1 MNHIL
6 PNNKISTLKEFAL
19 QLIGEVYDAREARN
33 VVNELFRHYLNFSAA
48 DLVVKANDTVSES
61 QMLLIYKAA
70 KRIAQHEP
78 LQYVLGSAYF
88 FGMDLYVN
96 NSVLIPRPETE
107 ELVRWILSTIIPNNH
122 SVSDNHSVSE
132 NHSAIEGHYEPNN
145 HSVLDIGTGSGA
157 IALALKKA
165 QPHWNVCGVD
175 VSKEALQVAQRNSTE
190 LQLEVE
196 WKEVDILAGNLPE
209 GIWNCIVSNPP
220 YIPVSEGNE
229 MRTSVVQHE
238 PHLALFVPENDPL
251 LFYRRI
257 LELANNCE
265 NVKQVFFEIHENY
278 SIETLTLGES
288 MGWKG
293 ELKKDLQGKDRFICF
308 AK

>member
-6 PNNKISTLKEFAL
+6 PNNKVSTLKEFAL
-19 QLIGEVYDAREARN
+19 QRIGEVYEAREARN

-88 FGMDLYVN
+88 FGMDLHVN

-107 ELVRWILSTIIPNNH
+107 ELVRWILETIKPNNH
-122 SVSDNHSVSE
+122 SVPNDHST
-132 NHSAIEGHYEPNN
+132 HSI
-145 HSVLDIGTGSGA
+145 LDIGTGSGA

-165 QPHWNVCGVD
+165 EANWKVCGVD
-175 VSKEALQVAQRNSTE
+175 VSEEALQVARRNAVE

-196 WKEVDILAGNLPE
+196 WKEVDIFEGNLPE
-209 GIWNCIVSNPP
+209 GNWTCIVSNPP

-251 LFYRRI
+251 LFYLRI

-265 NVKQVFFEIHENY
+265 TVNQVFFEIHENY
-278 SIETLTLGES
+278 ASQTLALGES

-293 ELKKDLQGKDRFICF
+293 ELKSDLQGKPRMLLFT
-308 AK
+308 K

>member
-19 QLIGEVYDAREARN
+19 QRIGEVYDAREARN

-78 LQYVLGSAYF
+78 LQYVLGFAYF
-88 FGMDLYVN
+88 FGMDLHVN
-96 NSVLIPRPETE
+96 SSVLIPRPETE
-107 ELVRWILSTIIPNNH
+107 ELVRWILETIK
-122 SVSDNHSVSE
+122 
-132 NHSAIEGHYEPNN
+132 PNN

-165 QPHWNVCGVD
+165 QPNWNICGVD
-175 VSKEALQVAQRNSTE
+175 VSREALQIAQRNSTE

-196 WKEVDILAGNLPE
+196 WKELDILNEKLPGGN
-209 GIWNCIVSNPP
+209 WTCIVSNPP
-220 YIPVSEGNE
+220 YITISEGSE

-257 LELANNCE
+257 LELANKCE
-265 NVKQVFFEIHENY
+265 TVNQVFFEIHENY
-278 SIETLTLGES
+278 ATETLALGEQYY
-288 MGWKG
+288 WKG
-293 ELKKDLQGKDRFICF
+293 ELKKDLQGKSRMLLFT
-308 AK
+308 K

>member
-19 QLIGEVYDAREARN
+19 QRIGEVYDVREARN

-48 DLVVKANDTVSES
+48 DLVVKANETVSES

-88 FGMDLYVN
+88 FGMELHVN
-96 NSVLIPRPETE
+96 SSVLIPRPETE
-107 ELVRWILSTIIPNNH
+107 ELVRWILEQIEPNNH
-122 SVSDNHSVSE
+122 SVSNSNSV
-132 NHSAIEGHYEPNN
+132 

-157 IALALKKA
+157 IALALKKS
-165 QPHWNVCGVD
+165 QLTWNVSGCD
-175 VSKEALQVAQRNSTE
+175 VSKEALQVAEKNSKE
-190 LQLEVE
+190 FQLEVE
-196 WKEVDILAGNLPE
+196 WKEVDILTQDLPGGN
-209 GIWNCIVSNPP
+209 WNTIVSNPP
-220 YIPVSEGNE
+220 YIPVSEGSE
-229 MRTSVVQHE
+229 MRPSVVEHE
-238 PHLALFVPENDPL
+238 PHLALFVPEKDPL

-265 NVKQVFFEIHENY
+265 TVNQVFFEIHENY
-278 SIETLTLGES
+278 SAETIALGES
-288 MGWKG
+288 LGWKG
-293 ELKKDLQGKDRFICF
+293 ELKKDMQGKSRMLLFT
-308 AK
+308 K

>member
-19 QLIGEVYDAREARN
+19 QRIGEVYDAREARN

-88 FGMDLYVN
+88 FGMDLHVN

-107 ELVRWILSTIIPNNH
+107 ELVRWILETIK
-122 SVSDNHSVSE
+122 
-132 NHSAIEGHYEPNN
+132 PNN

-157 IALALKKA
+157 IAVALKKA
-165 QPHWNVCGVD
+165 QPNWNICGVD

-196 WKEVDILAGNLPE
+196 WKEVDILAGNLPA
-209 GIWNCIVSNPP
+209 GNWNCIVSNPP

-257 LELANNCE
+257 LELANNCST
-265 NVKQVFFEIHENY
+265 VQHVFFEIHENY
-278 SIETLTLGES
+278 SNETLTLGES

-293 ELKKDLQGKDRFICF
+293 ELKNDLQGKPRMLLFT
-308 AK
+308 K

>member
-6 PNNKISTLKEFAL
+6 PNNKVSTLKEFAL
-19 QLIGEVYDAREARN
+19 QRIGEVYDAREARN

-88 FGMDLYVN
+88 FGMDLHVN

-107 ELVRWILSTIIPNNH
+107 ELVRWILETIKPNNH
-122 SVSDNHSVSE
+122 SV
-132 NHSAIEGHYEPNN
+132 I
-145 HSVLDIGTGSGA
+145 DIGTGSGA

-165 QPHWNVCGVD
+165 QPNWSVCGVD

-190 LQLEVE
+190 SQLEVE
-196 WKEVDILAGNLPE
+196 WKEVDILVENLPE
-209 GIWNCIVSNPP
+209 GNWNCIVSNPP

-265 NVKQVFFEIHENY
+265 TVRQVFFEIHENY
-278 SIETLTLGES
+278 SNETFALGES

-308 AK
+308 TK

>member
-19 QLIGEVYDAREARN
+19 QRIGEVYEAREARN

-70 KRIAQHEP
+70 KRIANKEP
-78 LQYVLGSAYF
+78 LQYVLGRAYF
-88 FGMDLYVN
+88 FGMDLHV
-96 NSVLIPRPETE
+96 SPAVLIPRPETE
-107 ELVRWILSTIIPNNH
+107 ELVRWILETIRPNNY
-122 SVSDNHSVSE
+122 
-132 NHSAIEGHYEPNN
+132 SAIEGQIAQNDHIAPNN

-165 QPHWNVCGVD
+165 QPTWNVSGCD
-175 VSKEALQVAQRNSTE
+175 VSKEALQVASKNSNE
-190 LQLEVE
+190 FQLEVE
-196 WKEVDILAGNLPE
+196 WKEVDILSQNFPDGN
-209 GIWNCIVSNPP
+209 WNTIVSNPP

-229 MRTSVVQHE
+229 MRPSVVEHE

-257 LELANNCE
+257 LELSNNCKT
-265 NVKQVFFEIHENY
+265 VQQVFFEIHENY
-278 SIETLTLGES
+278 SNETLALGES
-288 MGWKG
+288 LGWKG
-293 ELKKDLQGKDRFICF
+293 ELKNDLQGKPRMLFF
-308 AK
+308 TK

>member
-19 QLIGEVYDAREARN
+19 ERIGEVYDAREARN

-88 FGMDLYVN
+88 FGMDLRVN
-96 NSVLIPRPETE
+96 SSVLIPRPETE

-122 SVSDNHSVSE
+122 SVSDNHSV
-132 NHSAIEGHYEPNN
+132 HSII
-145 HSVLDIGTGSGA
+145 DIGTGSGA

-165 QPHWNVCGVD
+165 QPNWNVCGVD

-190 LQLEVE
+190 LQLEME
-196 WKEVDILAGNLPE
+196 WKEVDILEGNLPE
-209 GIWNCIVSNPP
+209 GNWTCIVSNPP

-238 PHLALFVPENDPL
+238 PHLALFVQENDPL
-251 LFYRRI
+251 IFYRRI
-257 LELANNCE
+257 LELANKCE
-265 NVKQVFFEIHENY
+265 TVKQVFFEIHENY
-278 SIETLTLGES
+278 ATETLALGEQYY
-288 MGWKG
+288 WKG
-293 ELKKDLQGKDRFICF
+293 ELKKDLQGKARMIVFT
-308 AK
+308 K

>member
-19 QLIGEVYDAREARN
+19 QRVGEVYEAREARN
-33 VVNELFRHYLNFSAA
+33 VVNELFRHYLNLSAA

-61 QMLLIYKAA
+61 QMLLVYKAA

-88 FGMDLYVN
+88 FGMDLHVN

-107 ELVRWILSTIIPNNH
+107 ELVRWILESIKPNNH
-122 SVSDNHSVSE
+122 SV
-132 NHSAIEGHYEPNN
+132 

-165 QPHWNVCGVD
+165 QPNWNVCGVD
-175 VSKEALQVAQRNSTE
+175 VSKEALQVAQINSTE

-196 WKEVDILAGNLPE
+196 WKEVNILEENLPE
-209 GIWNCIVSNPP
+209 GNWNTIVSNPP
-220 YIPVSEGNE
+220 YIPVSEGSE
-229 MRTSVVQHE
+229 MRPSVVEYE

-257 LELANNCE
+257 LELANNYST
-265 NVKQVFFEIHENY
+265 VQHVFFEIHENY
-278 SIETLTLGES
+278 ANETLALGEQYH
-288 MGWKG
+288 WKG
-293 ELKKDLQGKDRFICF
+293 ELKKDLQGKSRMLLFT
-308 AK
+308 K

>member
-19 QLIGEVYDAREARN
+19 QRVGEVYEAREARN

-48 DLVVKANDTVSES
+48 DLVVKANDTISES

-88 FGMDLYVN
+88 FGMDLHVN

-107 ELVRWILSTIIPNNH
+107 ELVRWILETIK
-122 SVSDNHSVSE
+122 
-132 NHSAIEGHYEPNN
+132 PNN

-165 QPHWNVCGVD
+165 QPNWNVCGVD
-175 VSKEALQVAQRNSTE
+175 VSREALQIAQRNSAE
-190 LQLEVE
+190 LQLEVA
-196 WKEVDILAGNLPE
+196 WKEVDILAENLPE
-209 GIWNCIVSNPP
+209 GNWKCIVSNPP
-220 YIPVSEGNE
+220 YITVSEGNE

-257 LELANNCE
+257 LELANNCST
-265 NVKQVFFEIHENY
+265 VQHVFFEIHENY
-278 SIETLTLGES
+278 SNETLALGEQCH
-288 MGWKG
+288 WKG
-293 ELKKDLQGKDRFICF
+293 ELKKDLQGKSRMLLFT
-308 AK
+308 K

>member
-19 QLIGEVYDAREARN
+19 QRVGEVYEAREARN

-70 KRIAQHEP
+70 KRIAQNEP

-88 FGMDLYVN
+88 FGMDLHVN
-96 NSVLIPRPETE
+96 SSVLIPRPETE
-107 ELVRWILSTIIPNNH
+107 ELVRWILETIK
-122 SVSDNHSVSE
+122 
-132 NHSAIEGHYEPNN
+132 PNN

-165 QPHWNVCGVD
+165 QPHWSVCGVD

-196 WKEVDILAGNLPE
+196 WKEVDILAENFPE
-209 GIWNCIVSNPP
+209 GNWTCIVSNPP
-220 YIPVSEGNE
+220 YITVSEGNE

-257 LELANNCE
+257 LELANQCE
-265 NVKQVFFEIHENY
+265 TIKQVFFEIHENY
-278 SIETLTLGES
+278 ASETLALGEQFH
-288 MGWKG
+288 WKG
-293 ELKKDLQGKDRFICF
+293 ELKKDLQGKSRMLLFT
-308 AK
+308 K

>member
-19 QLIGEVYDAREARN
+19 KQVGEVYEAREARN
-33 VVNELFRHYLNFSAA
+33 IVNELFRHYLNFSAA

-70 KRIAQHEP
+70 KRIARHEP

-88 FGMDLYVN
+88 FGMDLQVN
-96 NSVLIPRPETE
+96 SSVLIPRPETE
-107 ELVRWILSTIIPNNH
+107 ELVRWILETIKPN
-122 SVSDNHSVSE
+122 
-132 NHSAIEGHYEPNN
+132 NHSAIEGHFAPNN

-165 QPHWNVCGVD
+165 QSSWNVCGVD

-190 LQLEVE
+190 LQLEVA
-196 WKEVDILAGNLPE
+196 WKEVDILEGNLPE
-209 GIWNCIVSNPP
+209 GNWNTIVSNPP
-220 YIPVSEGNE
+220 YITVSEGNE

-265 NVKQVFFEIHENY
+265 TVKQVFFEIHENY
-278 SIETLTLGES
+278 APETLVLGES

-293 ELKKDLQGKDRFICF
+293 ELKKDLQGKDRFICYS
-308 AK
+308 K

>member
-6 PNNKISTLKEFAL
+6 PNNKISTLKEFAI
-19 QLIGEVYDAREARN
+19 QRVGEVYEAREARN

-48 DLVVKANDTVSES
+48 DLVVKSNDTVSES

-70 KRIAQHEP
+70 KRIAEHEP

-88 FGMDLYVN
+88 FGMDLHVN

-107 ELVRWILSTIIPNNH
+107 ELVRWILETIKPNNH
-122 SVSDNHSVSE
+122 SV
-132 NHSAIEGHYEPNN
+132 

-165 QPHWNVCGVD
+165 QPTWGVSGCD
-175 VSKEALQVAQRNSTE
+175 ISKEALTIASKNSKE
-190 LQLEVE
+190 FQLEVE
-196 WKEVDILAGNLPE
+196 WKEVDILMEDFPE
-209 GIWNCIVSNPP
+209 GNWNTIVSNPP
-220 YIPVSEGNE
+220 YIPVSEGSE
-229 MRTSVVQHE
+229 MRPSVVEHE

-265 NVKQVFFEIHENY
+265 TVKQVFFEIHENY
-278 SIETLTLGES
+278 ATETLALGES

-293 ELKKDLQGKDRFICF
+293 ELKKDFQGKERFICF
-308 AK
+308 SK

>member
-6 PNNKISTLKEFAL
+6 PNNKVSTLKEFAL
-19 QLIGEVYDAREARN
+19 QRIGEVYDAREARN

-70 KRIAQHEP
+70 KRIAKHEP

-88 FGMDLYVN
+88 FGMDLHVN
-96 NSVLIPRPETE
+96 SSVLIPRPETE
-107 ELVRWILSTIIPNNH
+107 ELVRWILETIKPN
-122 SVSDNHSVSE
+122 
-132 NHSAIEGHYEPNN
+132 NHSAIEGHFEPNN

-165 QPHWNVCGVD
+165 QPDWNVCGVD
-175 VSKEALQVAQRNSTE
+175 VSKEALQVGRRNSTE

-196 WKEVDILAGNLPE
+196 WKEVDILEGNLPE
-209 GIWNCIVSNPP
+209 GNWNCIVSNPP

-265 NVKQVFFEIHENY
+265 TVKQVFFEIHENY
-278 SIETLTLGES
+278 ANETLALGEQYH
-288 MGWKG
+288 WKG
-293 ELKKDLQGKDRFICF
+293 ELKKDLQGKSRMLLFT
-308 AK
+308 K

>member
-19 QLIGEVYDAREARN
+19 QRIGEVYDAREARN

-88 FGMDLYVN
+88 FGMDLHVN
-96 NSVLIPRPETE
+96 SSVLIPRPETE
-107 ELVRWILSTIIPNNH
+107 ELVRWILETIKPNNH
-122 SVSDNHSVSE
+122 N
-132 NHSAIEGHYEPNN
+132 EPNN
-145 HSVLDIGTGSGA
+145 HSVYSIIDIGTGSGA

-165 QPHWNVCGVD
+165 QSSWNLCGVD
-175 VSKEALQVAQRNSTE
+175 VSKEALQVAKRNSTE
-190 LQLEVE
+190 LQLIVE
-196 WKEVDILAGNLPE
+196 WKEVDILEGNLPE
-209 GIWNCIVSNPP
+209 GNWTCIVSNPP
-220 YIPVSEGNE
+220 YITVSEGSE
-229 MRTSVVQHE
+229 MRQSVIEYE
-238 PHLALFVPENDPL
+238 PHLALFVPEKDPL

-265 NVKQVFFEIHENY
+265 TVKQVFFEIHENY
-278 SIETLTLGES
+278 ATETLALGEQFY
-288 MGWKG
+288 WKG
-293 ELKKDLQGKDRFICF
+293 ELKKDLQGKSRMLLFT
-308 AK
+308 K

>member
-6 PNNKISTLKEFAL
+6 PNNKIGTLKEFAL
-19 QLIGEVYDAREARN
+19 QRIGEVYDAREARN

-78 LQYVLGSAYF
+78 LQYVLGFAYF
-88 FGMDLYVN
+88 FGMDLHVN
-96 NSVLIPRPETE
+96 SSVLIPRPETE
-107 ELVRWILSTIIPNNH
+107 ELVRWILETIK
-122 SVSDNHSVSE
+122 
-132 NHSAIEGHYEPNN
+132 PNN

-165 QPHWNVCGVD
+165 QPHWSVCGVD

-196 WKEVDILAGNLPE
+196 WKEVDILAENFPE
-209 GIWNCIVSNPP
+209 GNWTCIVSNPP

-238 PHLALFVPENDPL
+238 PHLALFVPENGAL

-257 LELANNCE
+257 LELANNSDT
-265 NVKQVFFEIHENY
+265 VKQVFFEIHENY
-278 SIETLTLGES
+278 SSETCALGES

-293 ELKKDLQGKDRFICF
+293 ELKKDLQGKSRMLLFT
-308 AK
+308 K

>member
-6 PNNKISTLKEFAL
+6 PNNKIGTLKEFAL
-19 QLIGEVYDAREARN
+19 QRVGEVYEAREARN

-88 FGMDLYVN
+88 FGMDLRVN
-96 NSVLIPRPETE
+96 SSVLIPRPETE
-107 ELVRWILSTIIPNNH
+107 ELVRWILETIK
-122 SVSDNHSVSE
+122 
-132 NHSAIEGHYEPNN
+132 PNN

-165 QPHWNVCGVD
+165 QPHWSVCGVD
-175 VSKEALQVAQRNSTE
+175 VSKEALQVAKRNSTE

-196 WKEVDILAGNLPE
+196 WKEVDILEGNLPE
-209 GIWNCIVSNPP
+209 GNWNCIVSNPP
-220 YIPVSEGNE
+220 YIPVSEGSE
-229 MRTSVVQHE
+229 MRPSVVEHE
-238 PHLALFVPENDPL
+238 PHLALFVPENDHL

-257 LELANNCE
+257 LELANKCE
-265 NVKQVFFEIHENY
+265 TVNQVFFEIHENY
-278 SIETLTLGES
+278 ANETLALGEQYH
-288 MGWKG
+288 WKG
-293 ELKKDLQGKDRFICF
+293 ELKNDLQGKPRMLLFT
-308 AK
+308 K

>member
-19 QLIGEVYDAREARN
+19 QRIGEVYDAREARN

-88 FGMDLYVN
+88 FGMDLHVN
-96 NSVLIPRPETE
+96 SSVLIPRPETE
-107 ELVRWILSTIIPNNH
+107 ELVRWILDEIK
-122 SVSDNHSVSE
+122 
-132 NHSAIEGHYEPNN
+132 PNN

-165 QPHWNVCGVD
+165 QPNWNVCGVD

-190 LQLEVE
+190 LQLEVA
-196 WKEVDILAGNLPE
+196 WKEVDILVGNLPE
-209 GIWNCIVSNPP
+209 ANWTCIVSNPP
-220 YIPVSEGNE
+220 YITVSEGNE

-251 LFYRRI
+251 IFYRRI
-257 LELANNCE
+257 LELANKCE
-265 NVKQVFFEIHENY
+265 TVKQVFFEIHENY
-278 SIETLTLGES
+278 SSETLTLGAS

-293 ELKKDLQGKDRFICF
+293 ELKNDLQGKPRMLLFT
-308 AK
+308 K

>member
-19 QLIGEVYDAREARN
+19 QRVGEVYEAREARN
-33 VVNELFRHYLNFSAA
+33 VVNELFRHYLNVSAA
-48 DLVVKANDTVSES
+48 DLVVKANDTISES

-88 FGMDLYVN
+88 FGMDLHVN

-107 ELVRWILSTIIPNNH
+107 ELVRWILETIK
-122 SVSDNHSVSE
+122 
-132 NHSAIEGHYEPNN
+132 PNN

-165 QPHWNVCGVD
+165 QPNWNVCGVD
-175 VSKEALQVAQRNSTE
+175 VSKEALQVAQINSNE
-190 LQLEVE
+190 LQLEVA
-196 WKEVDILAGNLPE
+196 WKELDILAGNLPE
-209 GIWNCIVSNPP
+209 GNWNCIVSNPP

-238 PHLALFVPENDPL
+238 PHLALFVPENDAL

-265 NVKQVFFEIHENY
+265 TVKQVFFEIHENY
-278 SIETLTLGES
+278 SSETLALGEQYH
-288 MGWKG
+288 WKG
-293 ELKKDLQGKDRFICF
+293 ELKKDMQGKFRMLLFT
-308 AK
+308 K

>member
-6 PNNKISTLKEFAL
+6 PNNKVSTLKEFAL
-19 QLIGEVYDAREARN
+19 ERIGEVYDAREARN

-88 FGMDLYVN
+88 FGMDLHVN
-96 NSVLIPRPETE
+96 SSVLIPRPETE
-107 ELVRWILSTIIPNNH
+107 ELVRCILDEIKPNNH
-122 SVSDNHSVSE
+122 SV
-132 NHSAIEGHYEPNN
+132 I
-145 HSVLDIGTGSGA
+145 DIGTGSGA

-165 QPHWNVCGVD
+165 QSSWNVCGVD
-175 VSKEALQVAQRNSTE
+175 VSKEALQVAQINSTE

-196 WKEVDILAGNLPE
+196 WKEVNILEENLPE
-209 GIWNCIVSNPP
+209 GNWNTIVSNPP
-220 YIPVSEGNE
+220 YIPVSEGSE
-229 MRTSVVQHE
+229 IRPSVVEHE

-257 LELANNCE
+257 LELAKNCE
-265 NVKQVFFEIHENY
+265 TVKQVFFEIHENY
-278 SIETLTLGES
+278 ATETLALGEQFY
-288 MGWKG
+288 WKG
-293 ELKKDLQGKDRFICF
+293 ELKKDLQGKSRMLLFT
-308 AK
+308 K

>member
-19 QLIGEVYDAREARN
+19 QRVGEVYEAREARN
-33 VVNELFRHYLNFSAA
+33 VVNELFRHYLNLSAA
-48 DLVVKANDTVSES
+48 DLVVKSNDTVRES
-61 QMLLIYKAA
+61 QMLLIYKAV
-70 KRIAQHEP
+70 KRVAQHEP

-88 FGMDLYVN
+88 FGMDLHVN

-107 ELVRWILSTIIPNNH
+107 ELMRWMLETIKPNNH
-122 SVSDNHSVSE
+122 SV
-132 NHSAIEGHYEPNN
+132 

-165 QPHWNVCGVD
+165 QPNWNVCGVD
-175 VSKEALQVAQRNSTE
+175 VSKEALQVAQRNSAE
-190 LQLEVE
+190 LELEVE
-196 WKEVDILAGNLPE
+196 WKEVDILAENFPE
-209 GIWNCIVSNPP
+209 GNWSCIVSNPP

-257 LELANNCE
+257 LVLANKCE
-265 NVKQVFFEIHENY
+265 TVKQVFFEIHENY
-278 SIETLTLGES
+278 ATETLALGEQYH
-288 MGWKG
+288 WKG
-293 ELKKDLQGKDRFICF
+293 ELKKDLQGKARMILF
-308 AK
+308 KK

>member
-6 PNNKISTLKEFAL
+6 PNNKIGTLREFAL
-19 QLIGEVYDAREARN
+19 QRVGEVYEAREARN

-48 DLVVKANDTVSES
+48 DLVVKAHETVSES

-88 FGMDLYVN
+88 FGMDLKVN
-96 NSVLIPRPETE
+96 KNVLIPRPETE
-107 ELVRWILSTIIPNNH
+107 ELVRWMLETLK
-122 SVSDNHSVSE
+122 
-132 NHSAIEGHYEPNN
+132 PNN

-165 QPHWNVCGVD
+165 QSNWNVCGID
-175 VSKEALQVAQRNSTE
+175 VSNEALEVARRNSTE

-196 WKEVDILAGNLPE
+196 WKEADILEGNLPE
-209 GIWNCIVSNPP
+209 GNWTCLVSNPP
-220 YIPVSEGNE
+220 YIPISEGNE
-229 MRTSVVQHE
+229 MRTSVIDHE
-238 PHLALFVPENDPL
+238 PHLALFVPEKDPL
-251 LFYRRI
+251 LFYRSI
-257 LELANNCE
+257 LQHANNCKTVE
-265 NVKQVFFEIHENY
+265 QVFFEIHENY
-278 SIETLTLGES
+278 SNETLALGES

-293 ELKKDLQGKDRFICF
+293 KLKKDMQGKYRMLLFT
-308 AK
+308 K

>member
-6 PNNKISTLKEFAL
+6 PNNKVSTLKEFAL
-19 QLIGEVYDAREARN
+19 QRIGEVYDAREARN
-33 VVNELFRHYLNFSAA
+33 VVNELFRHYLDFSAA

-88 FGMDLYVN
+88 FGMDLHVN
-96 NSVLIPRPETE
+96 SSVLIPRPETE
-107 ELVRWILSTIIPNNH
+107 ELVRWILETIK
-122 SVSDNHSVSE
+122 
-132 NHSAIEGHYEPNN
+132 PNN

-165 QPHWNVCGVD
+165 QSSWNVCGVD
-175 VSKEALQVAQRNSTE
+175 VSKEALQVAKRNSTE
-190 LQLEVE
+190 LQLRVE
-196 WKEVDILAGNLPE
+196 WKEVDILEGNLPE
-209 GIWNCIVSNPP
+209 GNWTCIVSNPP
-220 YIPVSEGNE
+220 YITVSEGSE
-229 MRTSVVQHE
+229 MRQSVIEYE
-238 PHLALFVPENDPL
+238 PHLALFVPEKDPL

-265 NVKQVFFEIHENY
+265 TVKQVFFEIHENN
-278 SIETLTLGES
+278 SNETLTLGES
-288 MGWKG
+288 MCWKG

-308 AK
+308 TK

>member
-6 PNNKISTLKEFAL
+6 PNNKIGTLKDFAL
-19 QLIGEVYDAREARN
+19 QRVGEVYDARESRN
-33 VVNELFRHYLNFSAA
+33 IVNELFRHYLNLSSA
-48 DLVVKANDTVSES
+48 DLIVKSDDSISES

-88 FGMDLYVN
+88 FGMDLHVN
-96 NSVLIPRPETE
+96 SSVLIPRPETE
-107 ELVRWILSTIIPNNH
+107 ELVRWILEIIK
-122 SVSDNHSVSE
+122 
-132 NHSAIEGHYEPNN
+132 PNN

-157 IALALKKA
+157 IALALKNA
-165 QPHWNVCGVD
+165 QPTWEVSGCD
-175 VSKEALQVAQRNSTE
+175 VSKEALHIATKNSNE
-190 LQLEVE
+190 FQLEVE
-196 WKEVDILAGNLPE
+196 WKEVNILEENFPE
-209 GIWNCIVSNPP
+209 GNWNVIVSNPP

-265 NVKQVFFEIHENY
+265 TVKQVFFEIHENY
-278 SIETLTLGES
+278 SNETFALGES

-293 ELKKDLQGKDRFICF
+293 ELKKDLQWKARMILFT
-308 AK
+308 K

>member
-19 QLIGEVYDAREARN
+19 KRIGEVYEARDARN

-88 FGMDLYVN
+88 FGMDLHVN
-96 NSVLIPRPETE
+96 SSVLIPRPETE
-107 ELVRWILSTIIPNNH
+107 ELVRWILETIKPN
-122 SVSDNHSVSE
+122 
-132 NHSAIEGHYEPNN
+132 NHSAIEGHFAPNN

-165 QPHWNVCGVD
+165 QSSWNVCGVD
-175 VSKEALQVAQRNSTE
+175 VSREALQVAQRNSTE
-190 LQLEVE
+190 LQLEVA
-196 WKEVDILAGNLPE
+196 WKELDILEGNLPE
-209 GIWNCIVSNPP
+209 GNWNTIVSNPP
-220 YIPVSEGNE
+220 YITVSEGSE
-229 MRTSVVQHE
+229 MRQSVIEYE

-265 NVKQVFFEIHENY
+265 TVKQVFFEIHENY
-278 SIETLTLGES
+278 ATETLALGEQFY
-288 MGWKG
+288 WKG
-293 ELKKDLQGKDRFICF
+293 ELKKDLQGKDRFICYS
-308 AK
+308 K

>member
-6 PNNKISTLKEFAL
+6 PNNKVSTLKEFAI
-19 QLIGEVYDAREARN
+19 QRVGEVYEAREARN

-88 FGMDLYVN
+88 FGMDLHVN
-96 NSVLIPRPETE
+96 SSVLIPRPETE
-107 ELVRWILSTIIPNNH
+107 ELVRWILEEIKPNDY
-122 SVSDNHSVSE
+122 SV
-132 NHSAIEGHYEPNN
+132 I
-145 HSVLDIGTGSGA
+145 DIGTGSGA

-165 QPHWNVCGVD
+165 QPSWKVCGID
-175 VSKEALQVAQRNSTE
+175 VSKEALHVAQRNSTE

-196 WKEVDILAGNLPE
+196 WKELDILNEKLTGGN
-209 GIWNCIVSNPP
+209 WTCIVSNPP
-220 YIPVSEGNE
+220 YITISEGSE
-229 MRTSVVQHE
+229 MRTSVVEHE

-265 NVKQVFFEIHENY
+265 TVNQVFFEIHENY
-278 SIETLTLGES
+278 AAETLALGEQFH
-288 MGWKG
+288 WKG
-293 ELKKDLQGKDRFICF
+293 ELKKDLQGKSRMLLFT
-308 AK
+308 K

>member
-19 QLIGEVYDAREARN
+19 KRVGEVYEAREARN
-33 VVNELFRHYLNFSAA
+33 IVNELFRHYLNFSAA

-88 FGMDLYVN
+88 FGMDLHVN
-96 NSVLIPRPETE
+96 SSVLIPRPETE
-107 ELVRWILSTIIPNNH
+107 ELVRWILETIKPN
-122 SVSDNHSVSE
+122 
-132 NHSAIEGHYEPNN
+132 NHSAIEGHFAPNN

-165 QPHWNVCGVD
+165 QSSWNVCGVD
-175 VSKEALQVAQRNSTE
+175 VSREALQVAQRNSTE
-190 LQLEVE
+190 LQLEVA
-196 WKEVDILAGNLPE
+196 WKELDILEGNLPE
-209 GIWNCIVSNPP
+209 GNWNTIVSNPP
-220 YIPVSEGNE
+220 YITVSEGSE
-229 MRTSVVQHE
+229 MRQSVIEYE

-265 NVKQVFFEIHENY
+265 TVKQVFFEIHENY
-278 SIETLTLGES
+278 ATETLALGEQFY
-288 MGWKG
+288 WKG
-293 ELKKDLQGKDRFICF
+293 ELKKDLQGKDRFICYS
-308 AK
+308 K